1 MGSATFNSEKK
12 NVSLM
17 EDITDVIENK
27 FYLRHVF
34 KIEHLDYWTNE
45 NSRAFLCISKFYD
58 NQLTFNSLPLES

>member
-1 MGSATFNSEKK
+1 
-12 NVSLM
+12 M